1 MQGPSELSDANFRAS
16 YCYLLDAMTPCLRCG
31 FQTAVYA
38 LALPAAHQWLYSDD
52 ESGQAGTW
60 QSANA
65 PAVLLHV
72 EELSSAV
79 AIRLR
84 ELAPRYR
91 LGFSPASGASR
102 WVNHCDHCDEPLEDD
117 DLHCEPEA
125 AFMPI
130 SPEAAHSIRLTEV
143 RHPLEVSAADC
154 ASDAIWLSHV
164 TRG

>member
-1 MQGPSELSDANFRAS
+1 MQAPSEIADANFKAS
-16 YCYLLDAMTPCLRCG
+16 RFYLLSTTTSCPHCG
-31 FQTAVYA
+31 FQTQVYA
-38 LALPAAHQWLYSDD
+38 LAMPAAHQWLHSDD
-52 ESGQAGTW
+52 EGEAGTW

-72 EELSSAV
+72 EGLSSAV
-79 AIRLR
+79 AIRLG

-91 LGFSPASGASR
+91 LSLSPASGACR
-102 WVNHCDHCDEPLEDD
+102 WANHCDHCDEALEDE

-130 SPEAAHSIRLTEV
+130 SPEAAHTIRLTEV

-154 ASDAIWLSHV
+154 ALDAIWLSHV